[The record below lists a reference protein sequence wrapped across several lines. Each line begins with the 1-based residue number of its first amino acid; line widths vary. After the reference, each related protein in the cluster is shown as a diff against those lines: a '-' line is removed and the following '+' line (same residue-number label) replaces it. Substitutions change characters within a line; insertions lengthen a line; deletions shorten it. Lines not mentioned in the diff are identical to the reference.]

1 MITKKLEEFY
11 PDLLPDTYLI
21 HSEGGWHP
29 WKNVQEASSIYR
41 VKIWP
46 YIQRIHW
53 REDAKDL
60 AAEWR
65 KNNPR
70 PEQLNL
76 NMSFMHVYPYCTLE
90 KTGTPRSCYQ
100 IQMHR
105 ASALAFIP
113 NPENKKVAMHINDD
127 PSNYLLHNLRWGTN
141 KENSQDRGADSK
153 MTDSTMHAI
162 YKMRGWAKG

>member
-65 KNNPR
+65 KNKPR

-76 NMSFMHVYPYCTLE
+76 NMSLTHVYPYCTLE
-90 KTGTPRSCYQ
+90 EINNGS
-100 IQMHR
+100 
-105 ASALAFIP
+105 AFIRIHIATGRAFLP
-113 NPENKKVAMHINDD
+113 NPENKNIVMHLNDD
-127 PSNYLLHNLRWGTN
+127 PSNWLLHNLKMGTN
-141 KENSQDRGADSK
+141 KENAKDRGADSK